1 MVELLHG
8 MGFSV
13 SYKQILRLETSLAHT
28 VYDTALKKGTYI
40 PRRLQKGTLV
50 HFAVDN
56 IDFQEDTVDGR
67 NTFHGTI
74 TVAFQP
80 GKTHTATSPILEV
93 DSTKSESLP
102 ETIYSHQKVII
113 DRSCKSKIKIHVPQV
128 VHPNEKQS
136 TEQDILFLL
145 AAGYSALKDLPR
157 TMPVWSA
164 MNSRLQSETIPQ
176 PLSTICPLPL
186 FDSPAPDDA

>member
-1 MVELLHG
+1 

-102 ETIYSHQKVII
+102 ETIYSHQKKSLSTGRASRRLRYMSHKLSIPM
-113 DRSCKSKIKIHVPQV
+113 KSKVPNKISSSSSQ
-128 VHPNEKQS
+128 
-136 TEQDILFLL
+136 L
-145 AAGYSALKDLPR
+145 ATLH
-157 TMPVWSA
+157 
-164 MNSRLQSETIPQ
+164 
-176 PLSTICPLPL
+176 
-186 FDSPAPDDA
+186 